1 MKKQTTKTDAAAIA
15 GSNMLTADAFDL
27 KRTTY
32 QNGVSYKFDNRRVT
46 VLKTDTGF
54 GFQFRSIDPDYSP
67 HAKCECI
74 HGIVAQTSLSLSK
87 EAAEII
93 MMSLA
98 ELMGFSIC
106 R

>member
-1 MKKQTTKTDAAAIA
+1 MNDNQITP
-15 GSNMLTADAFDL
+15 GLTAQPKLAADAFDL
-27 KRTTY
+27 RRY
-32 QNGVSYKFDNRRVT
+32 VYPNGISYKFDNRRVT
-46 VLKTDTGF
+46 VATTQTGF
-54 GFQFRSIDPDYSP
+54 MFEFRTIDHDYTP
-67 HAKCECI
+67 HAICDCV
-74 HGIVAQTSLSLSK
+74 HGKLAITNVALSK

>member
-1 MKKQTTKTDAAAIA
+1 MNKQSKIDAAAIA
-15 GSNMLTADAFDL
+15 GSDMLAADAFDL

-46 VLKTDTGF
+46 IIKTDTGF
-54 GFQFRSIDPDYSP
+54 GFQFRSIDPDYTP
-67 HAKCECI
+67 HAKCECL
-74 HGIVAQTSLSLSK
+74 HKVVAQTSLNLSK

>member
-1 MKKQTTKTDAAAIA
+1 MKEPTQTTKTAIDANTKLA
-15 GSNMLTADAFDL
+15 ADAFDL

-32 QNGVSYKFDNRRVT
+32 KNWISYKFDNRRVT